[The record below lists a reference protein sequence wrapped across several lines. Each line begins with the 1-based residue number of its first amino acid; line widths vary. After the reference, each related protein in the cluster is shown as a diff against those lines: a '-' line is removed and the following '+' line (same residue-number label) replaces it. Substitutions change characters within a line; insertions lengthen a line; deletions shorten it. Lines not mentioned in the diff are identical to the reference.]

1 MEGMAERLGEFG
13 KAMGEFSRARG
24 EFGRG
29 QANSV
34 RVTRSEGRASKTS

>member
-13 KAMGEFSRARG
+13 KAMGEFIRARG

-29 QANSV
+29 QVNSV
-34 RVTRSEGRASKTS
+34 KVMGSEGRAWETS